1 MNVNTG
7 KIISEIAHIK
17 QSITNILTTPIG
29 SRIMRRDYGSRLF
42 ERIDQPINGD
52 LIAEIYSD
60 VVEALFIWEP
70 RFEVEQVTVQSIEKG
85 KITIDLEG
93 SFVKDGQKIDIE
105 NISITSSQMGNF
117 TAIDLSKLP
126 APKVIE
132 ELSYEE
138 IFQDIFA
145 LFGQNRFRV
154 KLHTE
159 NATVT
164 INRRSDRTSINCF

>member
-7 KIISEIAHIK
+7 KTISEIAHIK

-60 VVEALFIWEP
+60 VVEALFTWEP
-70 RFEVEQVTVQSIEKG
+70 RFEVEQVVVQSIEKG

-93 SFVKDGQKIDIE
+93 SYVKDGQKIVLE
-105 NISITSSQMGNF
+105 NIQISS
-117 TAIDLSKLP
+117 S
-126 APKVIE
+126 
-132 ELSYEE
+132 
-138 IFQDIFA
+138 
-145 LFGQNRFRV
+145 
-154 KLHTE
+154 
-159 NATVT
+159 
-164 INRRSDRTSINCF
+164 

>member
-7 KIISEIAHIK
+7 KTISEIAHIK

-60 VVEALFIWEP
+60 VVEALFTWEP

-85 KITIDLEG
+85 KITINLEG
-93 SFVKDGQKIDIE
+93 NYVKDGQKIVLE
-105 NISITSSQMGNF
+105 NISISS
-117 TAIDLSKLP
+117 
-126 APKVIE
+126 
-132 ELSYEE
+132 
-138 IFQDIFA
+138 
-145 LFGQNRFRV
+145 R
-154 KLHTE
+154 
-159 NATVT
+159 
-164 INRRSDRTSINCF
+164 

>member
-7 KIISEIAHIK
+7 KTISEIAHIK

-85 KITIDLEG
+85 KITIDFEG
-93 SFVKDGQKIDIE
+93 SFLKDGEKIVLE
-105 NISITSSQMGNF
+105 NIEISS
-117 TAIDLSKLP
+117 S
-126 APKVIE
+126 
-132 ELSYEE
+132 
-138 IFQDIFA
+138 
-145 LFGQNRFRV
+145 
-154 KLHTE
+154 
-159 NATVT
+159 
-164 INRRSDRTSINCF
+164 